1 MVTSDREMSTSFGRA
16 AGAYEQGRP
25 EYPSAAVTWMLA
37 PAARD
42 GRATRVADVGA
53 GTGKLT
59 RALVELGAE
68 VVAVDPDP
76 EMLAAL
82 RGAVRGVPTFTGTAE
97 QLPLPEASV
106 DAVVLGQAWHW
117 VEPVAAS
124 AEVARVL
131 RAGGVLGLIW
141 NIRDES
147 VPWVARL
154 TAIMQGSNAE
164 KMLAAGDP
172 PVAAPFTGLEA
183 QEWRWSRPMT
193 RATLTAMVR
202 SRSYI
207 ITAGEEERAR
217 IDRGIAELFDDI
229 GAVGDA
235 AVELPYVTRAY
246 RAVRP

>member
-1 MVTSDREMSTSFGRA
+1 MTSDQDMSTSFGRA
-16 AGAYEQGRP
+16 AGAYEEGRP
-25 EYPSAAVTWMLA
+25 EYPAAAVAWLLA
-37 PAARD
+37 PARRD
-42 GRATRVADVGA
+42 GKATRVVDVGA

-59 RALVELGAE
+59 RTLVELGAE

-76 EMLAAL
+76 AMLAAL
-82 RGAVRGVPTFTGTAE
+82 REAVRAVPTFTGAAE
-97 QLPLPEASV
+97 RLPLPDASA

-124 AEVARVL
+124 TEAARVL
-131 RAGGVLGLIW
+131 RSGGVLGLIW

-147 VPWVARL
+147 VPWVSRL
-154 TAIMQGSNAE
+154 TGIMKGSNAE

-172 PVAAPFTGLEA
+172 PIAPPFTGLEGE
-183 QEWRWSRPMT
+183 EWRWSRPMT

-217 IDRGIAELFDDI
+217 VDREIAQLFDDI

-235 AVELPYVTRAY
+235 VVELPYVTRAY
-246 RAVRP
+246 RTVRP

>member
-1 MVTSDREMSTSFGRA
+1 MTSDREMSTSFGRA
-16 AGAYEQGRP
+16 AGAYEAGRP
-25 EYPSAAVTWMLA
+25 EYPRTAVAWLLA
-37 PAARD
+37 PAGRD

-59 RALVELGAE
+59 RTLVELGAE

-82 RGAVRGVPTFTGTAE
+82 RDAVRAVPTFTGTAE
-97 QLPLPEASV
+97 RLPLPDASV

-117 VEPVAAS
+117 VEPIAAS

-131 RAGGVLGLIW
+131 RPGGVLGLIW

-147 VPWVARL
+147 VPWVSRL
-154 TAIMQGSNAE
+154 TAVMRGSNAE

-172 PVAAPFTGLEA
+172 PIAAPFAALESE
-183 QEWRWSRPMT
+183 EWHWSRPMT

-207 ITAGEEERAR
+207 ITAADDERAR
-217 IDRGIAELFDDI
+217 IEQEIAALFDEI
-229 GAVGDA
+229 GAIGDA
-235 AVELPYVTRAY
+235 VVDLPYVTRAY